1 MSRRKRRPSS
11 ADYKALQR
19 NTPVGVRHPPG
30 AGPGQLRV
38 TTTKPELRRKNNEE
52 EGGTSGDC

>member
-1 MSRRKRRPSS
+1 MSRRKPSS
-11 ADYKALQR
+11 AEYKELQR
-19 NTPVGVRHPPG
+19 NTPVGVRYPPG
-30 AGPGQLRV
+30 AGRPQLRV